1 MIITIPIW
9 CDKEQQEHPITLE
22 INQWGKWTIVDSL
35 CMQKYGRAFGLMM
48 PCAKSILSEKQTV
61 STGYAIAKAASKEI
75 IKTSEPLAMF
85 EYLYDF
91 FKENETVQSTFIS
104 ETINQIITLKETG
117 MPLLEQLIQR
127 YDINIQHAFSFT
139 IESVKQRIRNKIRI
153 PRKLS
158 ITSSFIHYTRINNID
173 KIKQLLNTIV
183 REKIIIALP
192 AIFLNIKRNNPLN
205 ELYIDAILKMTNE
218 ETIRQYLYD
227 TNPKLSE
234 SALIILDKIN
244 PPDLVEIVLPIIH
257 KSYNIEEIIR
267 TIIEEKTTDKDWK
280 PLLEAFKQ
288 IHYPPTLSVIYKAL
302 MKIKQKQN
310 NPTLLQYLKTTSQ
323 LTEEKERQT
332 IYLIIASNIQTYI
345 ENPLLVLSDFEP
357 NDKQI
362 QHILIAIF
370 YELTT
375 DTTTQQRVITTIIEA
390 IKEDK
395 TQKYTPATIE
405 LLSRLLVRT
414 NQ

>member
-158 ITSSFIHYTRINNID
+158 ITSSFIYYTRINNTD
-173 KIKQLLNTIV
+173 KIKQLLNTII
-183 REKIIIALP
+183 REKITIALP
-192 AIFLNIKRNNPLN
+192 AIILNIKQYNPLN
-205 ELYIDAILKMTNE
+205 EIYISAVRKLASD
-218 ETIRQYLYD
+218 ETIRQLLYSD
-227 TNPKLSE
+227 NLQVCV
-234 SALIILDKIN
+234 SALIILNKIDA
-244 PPDLVEIVLPIIH
+244 PDLMYIALHIMH
-257 KSYNIEEIIR
+257 KSHNIEEIVAD
-267 TIIEEKTTDKDWK
+267 IIERKATDKDWNI
-280 PLLEAFKQ
+280 LIETFKQ
-288 IHYPPTLSVIYKAL
+288 TNFPTTHSKIYNSLK
-302 MKIKQKQN
+302 KIKDKQDAS
-310 NPTLLQYLKTTSQ
+310 PLLQYLKTNPYIP
-323 LTEEKERQT
+323 EEKQRQT
-332 IYLIIASNIQTYI
+332 IYLIVDCNIQTYI
-345 ENPLLVLSDFEP
+345 ENPSQLLSDFEP
-357 NDKQI
+357 NNKHI
-362 QHILIAIF
+362 QTALIELF
-370 YELTT
+370 YELEK
-375 DTTTQQRVITTIIEA
+375 DIKTQQKVLKTIL
-390 IKEDK
+390 KTMQEDE
-395 TQKYTPATIE
+395 TRKYTNETIE
-405 LLSRLLVRT
+405 IVSSLIDKPNS
-414 NQ
+414 